1 MVVNSNFPVGICI
14 CISDGLR
21 CTFLKIRVI
30 ESDQIQIVTR
40 VLVEASLA
48 MHRVWEV
55 EIGIAVR
62 ITVRRVV
69 QHYAATGAAPVPFLE
84 EGPAST
90 G

>member
-1 MVVNSNFPVGICI
+1 MIANSDLPVGIRV

-30 ESDQIQIVTR
+30 ESDQILIITR
-40 VLVEASLA
+40 VLVEPSLV

-55 EIGIAVR
+55 EIGIGER
-62 ITVRRVV
+62 KMV

-84 EGPAST
+84 ETPASAST